1 MLRRFKMREYAWEAL
16 KLVPLLG
23 LKRGTFAYSLGL
35 PLLQFARLGMTM
47 IIAYNIAR
55 RVLLR

>member
-1 MLRRFKMREYAWEAL
+1 MREYAWEAL